1 MNQNTVEAN
10 PDTRSVR
17 LIVMIGK
24 EKGKTTHTA
33 VFLAIK
39 RWSHGKGM
47 VILFNIKRMRF
58 N

>member
-1 MNQNTVEAN
+1 MTRNTVKAN
-10 PDTRSVR
+10 SDTRSVR

-24 EKGKTTHTA
+24 ERGKMTHTA
-33 VFLAIK
+33 VFLAIE
-39 RWSHGKGM
+39 RWSLGKGR